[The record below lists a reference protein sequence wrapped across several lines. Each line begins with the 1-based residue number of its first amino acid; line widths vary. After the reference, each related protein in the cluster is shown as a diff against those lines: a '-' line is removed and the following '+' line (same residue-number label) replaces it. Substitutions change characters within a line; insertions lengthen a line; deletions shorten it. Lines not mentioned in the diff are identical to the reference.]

1 MMVRCMRAHR
11 QGKPITGDQEW
22 ADGFKG
28 YKKGELAECAEAVFR
43 NPDGDP
49 TLSER
54 ARDRLRRWTPPGFA
68 PALVDAPE

>member
-1 MMVRCMRAHR
+1 M
-11 QGKPITGDQEW
+11 
-22 ADGFKG
+22 GFKG

-43 NPDGDP
+43 NPDGEP
-49 TLSER
+49 TLSEK

>member
-1 MMVRCMRAHR
+1 MRR
-11 QGKPITGDQEW
+11 GDPLPM
-22 ADGFKG
+22 GFKG

-43 NPDGDP
+43 NPDGEP
-49 TLSER
+49 TLSEK